1 MTYEKEENMTRLR
14 RLRSSKRPT
23 MTVLAVTAVALL
35 TLTACGGT
43 KGTAAADTA
52 PTSTAVTLVEA
63 LPAGQWIANFGD
75 YKEAANWDAATP
87 LTLDLGAG
95 MIMPSNL
102 DLVAGQPYTI
112 EISNSDTV
120 EHGLSAPDFFRAS
133 GVRKTESPGGEIKL
147 TLFREINVAAG
158 KSTTLYV
165 VPVMPG
171 VTQMDGTTDGVVTAA
186 MTGTIS
192 VTGTV
197 PTTPAPVI
205 ESISTAG
212 EVAGAADLI
221 AAAKP
226 TWDTAAQAVTIEMG
240 DNGSAHFY
248 KPKVTTLKVGVPVTL
263 TFSNKGIVL
272 HEYSAVDFFATC
284 ALWKVS
290 TAEGSDSGGLV
301 RPADL
306 EAGGVSSLY
315 VIPTKAGTYKL
326 SDGTP
331 GMETMAGTIIVK

>member
-1 MTYEKEENMTRLR
+1 MTKPIGLGW
-14 RLRSSKRPT
+14 SSKRT
-23 MTVLAVTAVALL
+23 TLGVIAVAAATLL
-35 TLTACGGT
+35 TLTACGGS
-43 KGTAAADTA
+43 GTAKETTATPADTSA
-52 PTSTAVTLVEA
+52 TLKQA
-63 LPAGQWIANFGD
+63 LPEGQWISNFKA

-95 MIMPSNL
+95 SLTPSNL
-102 DLVAGQPYTI
+102 DLVAGQPYAI

-133 GVRKTESPGGEIKL
+133 AVRKTESPGGEIKL
-147 TLFREINVAAG
+147 ILFREINVAAG

-171 VTQMDGTTDGVVTAA
+171 VLTMDETADGVVTTDG
-186 MTGTIS
+186 TGRIS
-192 VTGTV
+192 VTGTA
-197 PTTPAPVI
+197 PTAPAPVI
-205 ESISTAG
+205 ESISTVG
-212 EVAGAADLI
+212 EVAGAAGLI
-221 AAAKP
+221 EAAKP
-226 TWDTAAQAVTIEMG
+226 TWATAAAAVTIEMG

-272 HEYSAVDFFATC
+272 HEYSAEAFFATC

-290 TAEGSDSGGLV
+290 TAEGSDTGGIV

-306 EAGGVSSLY
+306 EAGGLSSLY

-331 GMETMAGTIIVK
+331 GMESMSGTIIVK

>member
-1 MTYEKEENMTRLR
+1 MTYEKEENMTRSHG
-14 RLRSSKRPT
+14 LRSSKRPT
-23 MTVLAVTAVALL
+23 MSVLAVTAAALL

-43 KGTAAADTA
+43 GNAKEAA
-52 PTSTAVTLVEA
+52 PTANTAVTLTQA
-63 LPAGQWIANFGD
+63 LPAGQWISNFVA

-87 LTLDLGAG
+87 LKLDLGAG
-95 MIMPSNL
+95 MIMPTNL
-102 DLVAGQPYTI
+102 DLVAGQPYAI

-120 EHGLSAPDFFRAS
+120 EHGLSALDFFRAS

-147 TLFREINVAAG
+147 ILFREINVAAG

-192 VTGTV
+192 VTGTA

-205 ESISTAG
+205 ESISTVG

-240 DNGSAHFY
+240 DNGTAHFY

-290 TAEGSDSGGLV
+290 TAEGSDTGGLV

-306 EAGGVSSLY
+306 EAGGISSLY

-331 GMETMAGTIIVK
+331 GMESMAGTIIVK